1 MIPVVRVISGIL
13 SVYMLLLFIRIL
25 LTWFSG
31 VSLGKP
37 QEILQ
42 KVTDPYL
49 SIFRRLSFLHTS
61 RIDFSPIAALIVLV
75 IILNILNTITIYGQ
89 ITVGVVLA
97 LIVSALWSAAFF
109 ILGFFIILVA
119 VRFLFLFFGNTSFT
133 PFWQT
138 IDLIVNPILAFMQRR
153 VFRGKQLTYRT
164 GLGFGLAIL
173 IATAVLGRVIINQLV
188 RLLRSIPF

>member
-1 MIPVVRVISGIL
+1 MISVVRVISSIL

-31 VSLGKP
+31 VSLGRP
-37 QEILQ
+37 QEILK

-49 SIFRRLSFLHTS
+49 NIFRRLSFLHTS

-97 LIVSALWSAAFF
+97 LIVAALWSAAFF
-109 ILGFFIILVA
+109 IVGFLIILVA
-119 VRFLFLFFGNTSFT
+119 ARFIFLFFGRTSFS

-138 IDLIVNPILAFMQRR
+138 IDLIINPVLAFIQRV
-153 VFRGKQLTYRT
+153 VFRGRQMTYRN
-164 GLGFGLAIL
+164 GLGFGLALL
-173 IATAVLGRVIINQLV
+173 IVTAVLGRIIINQIV